1 MSDLNKNNIKCVW
14 GWYEMYDIEDTN
26 VYVYDFET
34 GTFNDKN
41 TEINELVD
49 AITNKNENEDDVK
62 IVYMEEYY
70 EEDSDT
76 EDTESTRVMVDAD
89 DHFELSSI

>member
-1 MSDLNKNNIKCVW
+1 
-14 GWYEMYDIEDTN
+14 
-26 VYVYDFET
+26 
-34 GTFNDKN
+34 
-41 TEINELVD
+41 VD

-89 DHFELSSI
+89 DHFELSSIEDLPI